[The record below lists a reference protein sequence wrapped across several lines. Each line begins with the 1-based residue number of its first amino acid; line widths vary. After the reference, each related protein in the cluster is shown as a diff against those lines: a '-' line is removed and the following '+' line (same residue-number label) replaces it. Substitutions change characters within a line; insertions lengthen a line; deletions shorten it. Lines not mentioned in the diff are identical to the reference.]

1 MKNFIAFGLILL
13 IGSTTLVYTQA
24 GGSSDALA
32 VERFALYIAANDGGA
47 NREQL
52 RYAVSDAQRLAQTLE
67 EVGGVENRNSVIL
80 TDPGRRQIH
89 EAFDLFTR
97 KIEERKGKARRTEFI
112 LYYSGHSDET
122 SLLMGGE
129 TFSYSELK
137 ESLSRVPSDVHVVM
151 LDSCFSGSFVRAK
164 GGSRQQPFLMDDS
177 SEVKG
182 HAYLSSSSETESSQE
197 SDLIQASFFTHSLI
211 TGLRGAADSSGDRKV
226 SLNELYHYAFND
238 TLSKTEDS
246 SYGPQHPSFNITM
259 VGSGDLVLTDISNA
273 DSVIVFPSQA
283 EGRYFVRTK
292 EGVLVSELNK
302 IAGTEIVLALPHG
315 SYSITLVTPLSTS
328 QAQVTLRENEHFV
341 MGATQFLGVP
351 RYYGRPRGG
360 TSPDEEFAAIE
371 EWTPFI
377 FSVIPS
383 VNFPRGRA
391 TENVQVSLG
400 LLSSRNTNIRGIQ
413 ASGLAGFIDGY
424 MEGAQLSTLFNVSRG
439 GFKGAQATYLA
450 NMTYG
455 GPVQGAQISGFMN
468 FSGDEFRGVQIAG
481 FMNVANGPVS
491 GTQLSGFTNVATND
505 IKGTQVAGFMNFS
518 ATKIEGVQAAAMLN
532 IANEVDGMQIG
543 LVNIARSNSFASFG
557 LLNIVLDGILDPS
570 IGLDTNGNLW
580 FQYQGGTRL
589 FYTTLFAGYD
599 TGWSADHEPETAFL
613 GIGAGTRLRA
623 SRWLSFDFEV
633 LSRAVLDVSDNNI
646 YMEKIRDGDKIAI
659 HTDEDREDVYNAFV
673 QGFIPSV
680 RVTVNGHLLKHLA
693 VFAAVNLDIKIKGFN
708 QGVFDDDTHDMNFEF
723 DEDSV
728 WLYPSLVFGLKF

>member
-1 MKNFIAFGLILL
+1 MKKPIAIILL
-13 IGSTTLVYTQA
+13 LLTASISLVYSQNGEHA
-24 GGSSDALA
+24 DQLA
-32 VERFALYIAANDGGA
+32 VERFALYIAANNGGT

-52 RYAVSDAQRLAQTLE
+52 RYAISDAKRLAQTLE
-67 EVGGVENRNSVIL
+67 EVGGVDNRNSLLL

-89 EAFDLFTR
+89 EAFDLFAR
-97 KIEERKGKARRTEFI
+97 KIEERRGKARRTEFI

-122 SLLMGGE
+122 ALLMGEE

-197 SDLIQASFFTHSLI
+197 SDLIQASFFTHSII
-211 TGLRGAADSSGDRKV
+211 TGLRGAADSSGDRKI

-246 SYGPQHPSFNITM
+246 LYGPQHPSFNITM

-292 EGVLVSELNK
+292 DGVLVSELSK

-328 QAQVTLRENEHFV
+328 QANITLQENEHFV
-341 MGATQFLGVP
+341 MGATRFLGVP
-351 RYYGRPRGG
+351 RHYGRPRGG
-360 TSPDEEFAAIE
+360 TDAQDEFAAVE
-371 EWTPFI
+371 EWTPFV

-383 VNFPRGRA
+383 VTFPRGRD

-400 LLSSRNTNIRGIQ
+400 LLTSKNQNIRGIQ
-413 ASGLAGFIDGY
+413 ASGFGGFIDGY

-439 GFKGAQATYLA
+439 GFKGAQIVYLA
-450 NMTYG
+450 NMAYG
-455 GPVQGAQISGFMN
+455 GPVQGAQISGFLN
-468 FSGDEFRGVQIAG
+468 FAGDEIKGVQVAG
-481 FMNVANGPVS
+481 FLNVANGPFS
-491 GTQLSGFTNVATND
+491 GTQVAGFTNVATND
-505 IKGTQVAGFMNFS
+505 ITGAQVAGFMNFS
-518 ATKIEGVQAAAMLN
+518 ATKIDGIQASLLN
-532 IANEVDGMQIG
+532 IANEVDGIQIG
-543 LVNIARSNSFASFG
+543 LVNIARSNSVACFG
-557 LLNIVLDGILDPS
+557 LLNIILDGILDPG
-570 IGLDTNGNLW
+570 IAFDTNGNLW

-589 FYTTLFAGYD
+589 FYTTLFTGYD
-599 TGWSADHEPETAFL
+599 TGWSTDHEPETAFL
-613 GIGAGTRLRA
+613 GIGAGTRLQP
-623 SRWLSFDFEV
+623 SRWLSFDIEI

-646 YMEKIRDGDKIAI
+646 YMDNIRDGEAI
-659 HTDEDREDVYNAFV
+659 NLNSANKREDVYDAFV
-673 QGFIPSV
+673 QGFVPSV
-680 RVTVNGHLLKHLA
+680 RLTVNGHIFRHLA
-693 VFAAVNLDIKIKGFN
+693 LFAAANFDIRIKGFN
-708 QGVFDDDTHDMNFEF
+708 QGVFDDDDYHMTIDLDN
-723 DEDSV
+723 DSV
-728 WLYPSLVFGLKF
+728 WLYPSLAFGLKF